1 MDLINDLSMEMNT
14 TMKVSPTLIAV
25 NQILALSSMELQQ
38 LIKEELDQNPAL
50 ELNEKPTCN
59 TCGELMHN
67 GFCANCQ
74 KRAVSSPAEAGV
86 SDFSGY
92 REYDDYNMGYG
103 GSSSYNDDDEFDPM
117 TLIASEAGVMERL
130 QSDLYAT
137 IPHEQR
143 AIADY
148 LIGSLDSRG
157 FLSASVTT
165 IAHALEVDEVDV
177 ESVLYQLQHLGPP
190 GVGARDV
197 RECLLLQLDYIEEI
211 STEQKPPHAFPN
223 PIVRQIVSDYLTD
236 LGEHKYGHIA
246 QRLGISNEAVAE
258 ARDIIKEHLTP
269 FPVIDAA
276 DIQSWGSRSK
286 AQYVQPDVII
296 RDEEGKLQIEVIE
309 SQRFFLRINPLYS
322 KLSGELRSPI
332 RSFSD
337 DEKKH
342 IQQYVS
348 RARLFMSNV
357 NQRRET
363 MGKIARCL
371 IQCQEEYIRHGVRSL
386 KPLTRAQVAEMTS
399 LHESTVS
406 RATAGKYVMLPNHQ
420 VIPFSDFF
428 TASLSTR
435 DVIKE
440 IVTKEMHSGK
450 PLTDREIVVRL
461 KREGIRVA
469 RRTVAKYRSQMGIL
483 PSTLR

>member
-1 MDLINDLSMEMNT
+1 MDLSNDMSMELNT
-14 TMKVSPTLIAV
+14 SMRVSPTLIAV

-38 LIKEELDQNPAL
+38 LIKEEVEQNPAL
-50 ELNEKPTCN
+50 ELNEKHTCP
-59 TCGELMHN
+59 TCGEATHN
-67 GFCANCQ
+67 GFCPHCE
-74 KRAVSSPAEAGV
+74 KRTVTPQSEADL

-92 REYDDYNMGYG
+92 RDYDPYIMGN
-103 GSSSYNDDDEFDPM
+103 GSTSSYNDDEEFDPI
-117 TLIASEAGVMERL
+117 TLVAAEAGVLERL

-137 IPHEQR
+137 LPREHRPI
-143 AIADY
+143 IDF
-148 LIGSLDSRG
+148 LLGSLDNRG
-157 FLSASVTT
+157 FLSVTVSEAAGAVGVSAET
-165 IAHALEVDEVDV
+165 V
-177 ESVLYQLQHLGPP
+177 EQVLAQLQRLGPP

-197 RECLLLQLDYIEEI
+197 RECLLLQLDYIAELAEGM
-211 STEQKPPHAFPN
+211 EQPPAALN
-223 PIVRQIVSDYLTD
+223 PLVRRILEDYLTE
-236 LGEHKYGHIA
+236 LGEHKYGYIA
-246 QRLGISNEAVAE
+246 QKLGVSNEAVAA

-269 FPVIDAA
+269 YPVIDAA

-296 RDEEGKLQIEVIE
+296 REAEGELQVEVIE
-309 SQRFFLRINPLYS
+309 SQRFFLQVNPLYS
-322 KLSGELRSPI
+322 KLSTELRGQNKN
-332 RSFSD
+332 FSEE
-337 DEKKH
+337 EKKH
-342 IQQYVS
+342 VQQYVS
-348 RARLFMSNV
+348 RARMFMSNV

-363 MGKIARCL
+363 VGKIARCL
-371 IQCQEEYIRHGVRSL
+371 VQCQEDFIRHGVRSL
-386 KPLTRAQVAEMTS
+386 KPLTRAMVAEMTS

-406 RATAGKYVMLPNHQ
+406 RATAGKFVMLPNRQ

-440 IVTKEMHSGK
+440 IIAKEMQSGK
-450 PLTDREIVVRL
+450 ALTDREIVQRL

>member
-1 MDLINDLSMEMNT
+1 MDLVNDFNLEMNT

-38 LIKEELDQNPAL
+38 LIKEEIDQNPAL
-50 ELNEKPTCN
+50 ELNEKATCTN
-59 TCGELMHN
+59 CGEVLRN
-67 GFCANCQ
+67 GYCPSCQ
-74 KRAVSSPAEAGV
+74 KHAPNASEKEV

-92 REYDDYNMGYG
+92 RDYDDYNMGYG
-103 GSSSYNDDDEFDPM
+103 GSNSFNEDEEFDPM
-117 TLIASEAGVMERL
+117 TLVAAEAGVLERL
-130 QSDLYAT
+130 QSDLYAS

-148 LIGSLDSRG
+148 LIGSLDQRG
-157 FLSASVTT
+157 FLTASVSSV
-165 IAHALEVDEVDV
+165 AHSLEIGEDEV
-177 ESVLYQLQHLGPP
+177 EKVLYQMQHLGPP

-197 RECLLLQLDYIEEI
+197 RECLLLQLDYLSEVTEGQEEQHPALNPLVREIIE
-211 STEQKPPHAFPN
+211 N
-223 PIVRQIVSDYLTD
+223 YLTE
-236 LGEHKYGHIA
+236 LGEHKYGYIA
-246 QRLGISNEAVAE
+246 QKQGISNEAVAE
-258 ARDIIKEHLTP
+258 ARDIIKEFLSP
-269 FPVIDAA
+269 FPAIDAT

-286 AQYVQPDVII
+286 AQYVQPDVVI
-296 RDEEGKLQIEVIE
+296 RDEQGELAVEVIE
-309 SQRFFLRINPLYS
+309 SQRFFLRVNPMYS
-322 KLSGELRSPI
+322 TLAGEI
-332 RSFSD
+332 RSHERTMSD

-363 MGKIARCL
+363 MTKIAKCL
-371 IQCQEEYIRHGVRSL
+371 LQCQEEFIRHGVRSL
-386 KPLTRAQVAEMTS
+386 RPLTRAQVAEMTS

-406 RATAGKYVMLPNHQ
+406 RATAGKFVMLPNRQ

-440 IVTKEMHSGK
+440 IVTKEMQSGK

>member
-1 MDLINDLSMEMNT
+1 MELSNDMGMEMNT
-14 TMKVSPTLIAV
+14 TMRVSPTLIAV

-38 LIKEELDQNPAL
+38 LIKEEIDQNPAL

-59 TCGELMHN
+59 TCGEVLH
-67 GFCANCQ
+67 GSYCANCQ
-74 KRAVSSPAEAGV
+74 KRPDAAQTEANI

-92 REYDDYNMGYG
+92 RDYDDYTMGYG
-103 GSSSYNDDDEFDPM
+103 GSTSYNDDEEFDPM
-117 TLIASEAGVMERL
+117 TLVAAEAGMMERL
-130 QSDLYAT
+130 LSDLYAS
-137 IPHEQR
+137 IPRQQR
-143 AIADY
+143 DIADY
-148 LIGSLDSRG
+148 LMGSLDQRG
-157 FLSASVTT
+157 FLSTT
-165 IAHALEVDEVDV
+165 TAAIARAIEVDEAEV
-177 ESVLYQLQHLGPP
+177 ESVLIQLQRLGPP

-197 RECLLLQLDYIEEI
+197 RECLLLQLDYIAELATDQE
-211 STEQKPPHAFPN
+211 TTHPALN
-223 PIVRQIVSDYLTD
+223 PIVRQIVSEYLTE
-236 LGEHKYGHIA
+236 LGEHKYGYIA

-258 ARDIIKEHLTP
+258 ARDIIKESLAP

-296 RDEEGKLQIEVIE
+296 RDDEGKLQVEVIE
-309 SQRFFLRINPLYS
+309 SQRFFLRINPLYGQ
-322 KLSGELRSPI
+322 LSGELRSPS
-332 RSFSD
+332 RGFSD

-348 RARLFMSNV
+348 RARMFMSNI

-363 MGKIARCL
+363 MAKIARCL
-371 IQCQEEYIRHGVRSL
+371 LECQDGFIRHGVRSL

-406 RATAGKYVMLPNHQ
+406 RATAGKFVMLPNRQ